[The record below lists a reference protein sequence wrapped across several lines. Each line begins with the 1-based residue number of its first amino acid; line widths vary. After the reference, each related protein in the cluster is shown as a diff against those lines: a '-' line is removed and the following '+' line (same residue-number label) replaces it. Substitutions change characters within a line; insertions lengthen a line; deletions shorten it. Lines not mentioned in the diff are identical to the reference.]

1 MEEEEAKLIFLQ
13 ILSAVDYCHARNI
26 AHCDLK
32 FENILYDEHT
42 GELKLIDFGFSVE
55 DPQSNPP
62 TVLCGT
68 PSYMSPEEMLKK
80 DIEFF
85 KADVWSLGVIL
96 FKLLTG
102 IFPFRGNQSANAAKT
117 QMELSKKIIKAEYT
131 YPSNVALSSAVKKLL
146 RRIFNPSYDKRPATR
161 ELLNDEW
168 FYNTSEPV
176 SQQDN
181 LRVNLEDEPEWNEA
195 DSYGLL
201 EDADYRLQPT
211 RYPH

>member
-1 MEEEEAKLIFLQ
+1 MEEEEGKLIFLQ
-13 ILSAVDYCHARNI
+13 ILSAVEYCHARNI

-32 FENILYDEHT
+32 FENILYDENT

-55 DPQSNPP
+55 DPENNPP

-80 DIEFF
+80 DIDFF

-102 IFPFRGNQSANAAKT
+102 IFPFRGNRLFHTAKT
-117 QMELSKKIIKAEYT
+117 ELELTKKIVRAEYT
-131 YPSNVALSSAVKKLL
+131 YPSNVVLSSAVKKLL
-146 RRIFNPSYDKRPATR
+146 RRIFNPAYDKRPATR

-168 FYNTSEPV
+168 FYNTSEPAAISEANRGPV
-176 SQQDN
+176 D
-181 LRVNLEDEPEWNEA
+181 DEPEWNEA

-201 EDADYRLQPT
+201 DDADYRLQPT
-211 RYPH
+211 RHPY